1 MIHRRDE
8 FRGAQATIDKV
19 HQLAKD
25 GKINL
30 FTQYQM
36 ASVKG
41 DKNLESIDIK
51 HDNNEIKNLKTD
63 YVLGFFGLI
72 MQLGPIANWGLNI
85 DKKTIEVDTE
95 KFETNQKGIYA
106 VGDICNYPGKLK
118 LILSGFHEGALAARA
133 CFKLARPNEKYR
145 FEFTT
150 SSKTIKERLG
160 VKKVIELYSANTP
173 NGKKISIM
181 LEEIGYEYK
190 VINIDLNKGDQ
201 FKPEFKKISPFS
213 KIPVIID
220 QDNNKNIFESGAIL
234 MYLAEQSGKFYD
246 TKDRLEINQWLMAQM
261 GYVGPML
268 GQHHQF
274 HHYNPGKSQF
284 GEERYF
290 KISKRIYEELDE
302 RLSKSRFLAGENYTI
317 ADIGTFPWIAR
328 HEWHDIGLK
337 NYKNL
342 TRWYVEISERE
353 AVKKGF
359 KFMNKDEVPPK
370 P

>member
-1 MIHRRDE
+1 
-8 FRGAQATIDKV
+8 
-19 HQLAKD
+19 
-25 GKINL
+25 
-30 FTQYQM
+30 
-36 ASVKG
+36 
-41 DKNLESIDIK
+41 
-51 HDNNEIKNLKTD
+51 
-63 YVLGFFGLI
+63 
-72 MQLGPIANWGLNI
+72 
-85 DKKTIEVDTE
+85 
-95 KFETNQKGIYA
+95 
-106 VGDICNYPGKLK
+106 
-118 LILSGFHEGALAARA
+118 
-133 CFKLARPNEKYR
+133 
-145 FEFTT
+145 
-150 SSKTIKERLG
+150 
-160 VKKVIELYSANTP
+160 
-173 NGKKISIM
+173 M

-190 VINIDLNKGDQ
+190 VINIDLNKGEQ

-220 QDNNKNIFESGAIL
+220 QDNNKNVFESGAIL
-234 MYLAEQSGKFYD
+234 IYLAELSGKFYD

-290 KISKRIYEELDE
+290 KISKRIYEELDA

-337 NYKNL
+337 NFKNL

>member
-1 MIHRRDE
+1 MID
-8 FRGAQATIDKV
+8 
-19 HQLAKD
+19 
-25 GKINL
+25 
-30 FTQYQM
+30 
-36 ASVKG
+36 
-41 DKNLESIDIK
+41 
-51 HDNNEIKNLKTD
+51 
-63 YVLGFFGLI
+63 
-72 MQLGPIANWGLNI
+72 
-85 DKKTIEVDTE
+85 
-95 KFETNQKGIYA
+95 
-106 VGDICNYPGKLK
+106 
-118 LILSGFHEGALAARA
+118 
-133 CFKLARPNEKYR
+133 
-145 FEFTT
+145 
-150 SSKTIKERLG
+150 
-160 VKKVIELYSANTP
+160 LYSANTP

-201 FKPEFKKISPFS
+201 FKPEFKKISPLS

-246 TKDRLEINQWLMAQM
+246 KKDRLEINQWLMAQM

-290 KISKRIYEELDE
+290 KISKRIYEELDA
-302 RLSKSRFLAGENYTI
+302 RLLRSRFLAGENYTI

-359 KFMNKDEVPPK
+359 KFMNKDEAPPK

>member
-1 MIHRRDE
+1 
-8 FRGAQATIDKV
+8 
-19 HQLAKD
+19 
-25 GKINL
+25 
-30 FTQYQM
+30 
-36 ASVKG
+36 
-41 DKNLESIDIK
+41 
-51 HDNNEIKNLKTD
+51 
-63 YVLGFFGLI
+63 
-72 MQLGPIANWGLNI
+72 
-85 DKKTIEVDTE
+85 
-95 KFETNQKGIYA
+95 
-106 VGDICNYPGKLK
+106 
-118 LILSGFHEGALAARA
+118 
-133 CFKLARPNEKYR
+133 
-145 FEFTT
+145 
-150 SSKTIKERLG
+150 
-160 VKKVIELYSANTP
+160 
-173 NGKKISIM
+173 M

-190 VINIDLNKGDQ
+190 VVNIDLNKGDQ

-213 KIPVIID
+213 KIPAIID

-234 MYLAEQSGKFYD
+234 MYLGEQSGKFYD

-302 RLSKSRFLAGENYTI
+302 RLSQSRFLAGENYTI

-337 NYKNL
+337 NHKNL

>member
-1 MIHRRDE
+1 M
-8 FRGAQATIDKV
+8 
-19 HQLAKD
+19 
-25 GKINL
+25 
-30 FTQYQM
+30 
-36 ASVKG
+36 
-41 DKNLESIDIK
+41 
-51 HDNNEIKNLKTD
+51 
-63 YVLGFFGLI
+63 
-72 MQLGPIANWGLNI
+72 
-85 DKKTIEVDTE
+85 
-95 KFETNQKGIYA
+95 
-106 VGDICNYPGKLK
+106 
-118 LILSGFHEGALAARA
+118 
-133 CFKLARPNEKYR
+133 
-145 FEFTT
+145 
-150 SSKTIKERLG
+150 
-160 VKKVIELYSANTP
+160 IELYSANTP

-201 FKPEFKKISPFS
+201 FKPEFKKISPLS

-290 KISKRIYEELDE
+290 KISKRIYEELDA

>member
-1 MIHRRDE
+1 
-8 FRGAQATIDKV
+8 
-19 HQLAKD
+19 
-25 GKINL
+25 
-30 FTQYQM
+30 
-36 ASVKG
+36 
-41 DKNLESIDIK
+41 
-51 HDNNEIKNLKTD
+51 
-63 YVLGFFGLI
+63 
-72 MQLGPIANWGLNI
+72 
-85 DKKTIEVDTE
+85 
-95 KFETNQKGIYA
+95 
-106 VGDICNYPGKLK
+106 
-118 LILSGFHEGALAARA
+118 
-133 CFKLARPNEKYR
+133 
-145 FEFTT
+145 
-150 SSKTIKERLG
+150 
-160 VKKVIELYSANTP
+160 
-173 NGKKISIM
+173 M

-190 VINIDLNKGDQ
+190 VVNIDLNKGDQ
-201 FKPEFKKISPFS
+201 FKPEFKKISPLS

-337 NYKNL
+337 NHKNL